1 MSTFSL
7 ETYKFFLLVS
17 FFMLLSNGWSLS
29 VIPPH
34 AKLNNVQEEKAAIEE
49 KGAKKDMGMELYP
62 TGSALPDCSH
72 ACGSCFPCKRVIVS
86 YKCLIAESCPVVY
99 RCMCKGKFYHVPS
112 NG

>member
-17 FFMLLSNGWSLS
+17 FFMLLSNGWSLG
-29 VIPPH
+29 VIPNH
-34 AKLNNVQEEKAAIEE
+34 VKLMNLQEARPANEE

-62 TGSALPDCSH
+62 TGSTLPDCSH

-99 RCMCKGKFYHVPS
+99 RCMCKGKYYHVPS